1 MATISPLVHPLRYR
15 LDLTPPND
23 LNVNAT
29 SKWKGRVLIEFRI
42 DGTLNK
48 LSINARNI
56 TAMRYKLFFIE
67 DNNARAKRR
76 RRRYADDGNGDQK
89 LVASTGNVSTTIIFR
104 YFTSSYVFTKRRLRR
119 RRKNRLC
126 DLDHN
131 LHATNCGRNSR
142 GNGLTYVFKTKKQ
155 ICGSETTRLMIS
167 SHLCQQQTGVASCV
181 IGPRSR
187 D

>member
-89 LVASTGNVSTTIIFR
+89 LVASTGNV
-104 YFTSSYVFTKRRLRR
+104 Y
-119 RRKNRLC
+119 
-126 DLDHN
+126 LDHN